1 MPKTSLRQS
10 VIKQLRQ
17 RVNNNC
23 RDAENLIKLLT
34 EFNKISEIDERNKNI
49 HVDTEELG
57 KLLNEAI
64 VEDPSYQK
72 LQDLEQQ
79 RYLVPRT
86 HYKRRDKP
94 HDAALEDE
102 YFQKSEVDFRRCI
115 HMSKKAFLALY
126 EELKNDEAFKKSKSG
141 PQQRSVKFQMIVALT
156 RLGMYGNAATD
167 KILGDSF
174 GIGRKSQY
182 LKLTILIH
190 SPVVLDG
197 SVRNYVEHF
206 IEAVL
211 KLQDR
216 YIQWPMGKERDRI
229 II

>member
-72 LQDLEQQ
+72 LQDLE
-79 RYLVPRT
+79 
-86 HYKRRDKP
+86 
-94 HDAALEDE
+94 
-102 YFQKSEVDFRRCI
+102 
-115 HMSKKAFLALY
+115 
-126 EELKNDEAFKKSKSG
+126 
-141 PQQRSVKFQMIVALT
+141 
-156 RLGMYGNAATD
+156 
-167 KILGDSF
+167 
-174 GIGRKSQY
+174 
-182 LKLTILIH
+182 
-190 SPVVLDG
+190 
-197 SVRNYVEHF
+197 
-206 IEAVL
+206 
-211 KLQDR
+211 
-216 YIQWPMGKERDRI
+216 
-229 II
+229 

>member
-17 RVNNNC
+17 RADNNC

-49 HVDTEELG
+49 HD
-57 KLLNEAI
+57 
-64 VEDPSYQK
+64 K

-79 RYLVPRT
+79 QRYLMPTRT

-94 HDAALEDE
+94 HDAALEDK
-102 YFQKSEVDFRRCI
+102 YFQKSEVDFRRYI
-115 HMSKKAFLALY
+115 
-126 EELKNDEAFKKSKSG
+126 
-141 PQQRSVKFQMIVALT
+141 QM
-156 RLGMYGNAATD
+156 N
-167 KILGDSF
+167 
-174 GIGRKSQY
+174 
-182 LKLTILIH
+182 
-190 SPVVLDG
+190 G

-216 YIQWPMGKERDRI
+216 YIQWPMGKERDHRRLFQIYQTPSGNSENMVICDFDTRI
-229 II
+229 LFGTTGHYGSQNDPGVLSQSGLLELFGSYFESEQYVVAD